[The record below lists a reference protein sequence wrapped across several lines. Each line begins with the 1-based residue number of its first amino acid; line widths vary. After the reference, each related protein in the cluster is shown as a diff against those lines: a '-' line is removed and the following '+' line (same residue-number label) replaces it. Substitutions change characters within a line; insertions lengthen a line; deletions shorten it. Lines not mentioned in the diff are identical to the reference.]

1 MKNHTRRHLKNKI
14 LEEVKPIIF
23 IGAERV
29 GKAVL
34 KALLKAEKNIVAVF
48 TAHPS
53 LKSKIADYI
62 NFSDLEKRFPHV
74 KFHYILNSRDASVI
88 KKIKYY
94 RPEVIYVISW
104 SQIIP
109 TEILRI
115 PSKGVIGLHYSLL
128 PNRRGG
134 APLNWAI
141 IDGLRETGI
150 TLFYMDEGIDTGDI
164 IAQRKLHIRYKDTV
178 KDLLDIIVKIA
189 PSIILKNCDTIL
201 RGDAP
206 RIKQDEQKSTYTPR
220 RTPKDSAIDWSC
232 DLEKIYNFIR
242 ALVPP
247 YPSAFI
253 MANNKK
259 VLFTS
264 VKKINSKKLKIEG
277 YLEVNE

>member
-1 MKNHTRRHLKNKI
+1 M
-14 LEEVKPIIF
+14 KPIIF

-62 NFSDLEKRFPHV
+62 DFSDLEKRFPHV

-88 KKIKYY
+88 QKIKYY
-94 RPEVIYVISW
+94 RPEVIFIISW

-164 IAQRKLHIRYKDTV
+164 IAQRKLHIRYKDTI
-178 KDLLDIIVKIA
+178 KDLLDKIKKIA
-189 PSIILKNCDTIL
+189 PSIILKNFDTIL
-201 RGDAP
+201 RGDAL
-206 RIKQDEQKSTYTPR
+206 RIKQDQQKATYTQR
-220 RTPKDSAIDWSC
+220 RTPKDSAIDWSW

-253 MANNKK
+253 ISSNKK

-264 VKKINSKKLKIEG
+264 VKKISIKKLKIEG
-277 YLEVNE
+277 YIEVDE